1 MNVRGRIETTV
12 PAANTG
18 IYHGWLVVG
27 AAFLIALFAW
37 GIGFYGPGIYL
48 VAVRERHGWATV
60 DIASAI
66 TTYYLLGATLILF
79 AGGVFERFGARCVV
93 SAGATAMACG
103 AVLLAFV
110 SRPWHVYGAF
120 AVMSFGWAAMSG
132 AAINII
138 IAAWFDK
145 RRGLAISVALNGA
158 SAGGVVIAP
167 LLVFLIGRLNFAA
180 ALFCVAALMLAIV
193 LPAAAF
199 VLRQRRPNERDG
211 ADEVCDATRAQG
223 SAPAAQALP
232 WRMSAVLRSAD
243 FQSVS
248 ISFALGLMV
257 QVGFLTHQVAYLSP
271 ILGSSATAGAVSLT
285 TLSAVVGR
293 LLIGLIVDTCD
304 RRVVACGNFLVQ
316 SAGTALLAANPSAPM
331 LYLGCILFGLGLG
344 NLISLPGLL
353 VQQEF
358 PQQHFSRIV
367 GLIVAINQFA
377 FAFGSLGAFAAGK
390 GGLHRRA
397 RGLFHR
403 RGNGRGDR
411 HFSSRPPSRRPG
423 AGEKGTLTPRR
434 RPLTSSSVARAAAL
448 RRRRAA
454 TAGAS
459 PLPTAPPGCC

>member
-1 MNVRGRIETTV
+1 MNVLGGIETAV
-12 PAANTG
+12 PAAKTG

-27 AAFLIALFAW
+27 TAFLIAFFGW

-48 VAVRERHGWATV
+48 VALQQRHGWLTA

-79 AGGVFERFGARCVV
+79 AGGIFERFGARCVV

-103 AVLLAFV
+103 AVLLTLV
-110 SRPWHVYGAF
+110 SRQWHVYAAF

-138 IAAWFDK
+138 IAPWFDR
-145 RRGLAISVALNGA
+145 RRGLAISLALNGA

-199 VLRQRRPNERDG
+199 VLRHKRANERDA
-211 ADEVCDATRAQG
+211 ADAGCGPTRAQA
-223 SAPAAQALP
+223 SVPAPAAPAPP
-232 WRMSAVLRSAD
+232 WQLSAVLRSSD

-248 ISFALGLMV
+248 LSFALGLMV

-271 ILGSSATAGAVSLT
+271 ILGSIATAWAVSLT

-304 RRVVACGNFLVQ
+304 RRAVACGNFLVQ

-331 LYLGCILFGLGLG
+331 LYLGCI
-344 NLISLPGLL
+344 
-353 VQQEF
+353 
-358 PQQHFSRIV
+358 
-367 GLIVAINQFA
+367 
-377 FAFGSLGAFAAGK
+377 
-390 GGLHRRA
+390 
-397 RGLFHR
+397 
-403 RGNGRGDR
+403 
-411 HFSSRPPSRRPG
+411 
-423 AGEKGTLTPRR
+423 
-434 RPLTSSSVARAAAL
+434 
-448 RRRRAA
+448 
-454 TAGAS
+454 
-459 PLPTAPPGCC
+459 

>member
-1 MNVRGRIETTV
+1 MNVLGGIETAV
-12 PAANTG
+12 PAAKTG

-27 AAFLIALFAW
+27 TAFLIAFFGW

-48 VAVRERHGWATV
+48 VALQQRHGWPTA

-79 AGGVFERFGARCVV
+79 AGGIFERFGARCVV

-103 AVLLAFV
+103 AVLLTLV
-110 SRPWHVYGAF
+110 SRQWHVYAAF

-138 IAAWFDK
+138 IAPWFDR
-145 RRGLAISVALNGA
+145 RRGLAISLALNGA

-199 VLRQRRPNERDG
+199 VLRHKRANERDA
-211 ADEVCDATRAQG
+211 ADAGCGPTRAQA
-223 SAPAAQALP
+223 SVPAPAAPAPP
-232 WRMSAVLRSAD
+232 WQLSAVLRSSD

-248 ISFALGLMV
+248 LSFALGLMV

-271 ILGSSATAGAVSLT
+271 ILGSIATAWAVSLT

-304 RRVVACGNFLVQ
+304 RRAVACGNFLVQ

-344 NLISLPGLL
+344 NLISLPGLI

-358 PQQHFSRIV
+358 AEQHFSRIV
-367 GLIVAINQFA
+367 GLIVAANQFA
-377 FAFGSLGAFAAGK
+377 FAFGPGLLGF
-390 GGLHRRA
+390 LRQA
-397 RGLFHR
+397 RGDYTSALEACFIAEVTAAVIVIFPRVRHLV
-403 RGNGRGDR
+403 GR
-411 HFSSRPPSRRPG
+411 
-423 AGEKGTLTPRR
+423 TL
-434 RPLTSSSVARAAAL
+434 ARKEL
-448 RRRRAA
+448 
-454 TAGAS
+454 
-459 PLPTAPPGCC
+459 

>member
-1 MNVRGRIETTV
+1 MNVLGGIETTV
-12 PAANTG
+12 PGAKTG

-27 AAFLIALFAW
+27 TAFLIALFGW

-48 VAVRERHGWATV
+48 VALQQRHGWPTA

-79 AGGVFERFGARCVV
+79 AGGMFERFGARRVV

-103 AVLLAFV
+103 AVLLSFV
-110 SRPWHVYGAF
+110 SRPWHVYAAF

-138 IAAWFDK
+138 IAPWFDK
-145 RRGLAISVALNGA
+145 RRGLAISLALNGA

-193 LPAAAF
+193 LPAVAF
-199 VLRQRRPNERDG
+199 VLRHKRPDERDA
-211 ADEVCDATRAQG
+211 ADEVCDPTRAQA
-223 SAPAAQALP
+223 SAPAPAAPAPP
-232 WRMSAVLRSAD
+232 WQLSAVLRSSN

-271 ILGSSATAGAVSLT
+271 ILGPIATAWAVSMT

-293 LLIGLIVDTCD
+293 LLIGLIVETCD
-304 RRVVACGNFLVQ
+304 RRAVACGNFLVQ

-344 NLISLPGLL
+344 NLISLPGLI

-358 PQQHFSRIV
+358 AEQHFSRIV
-367 GLIVAINQFA
+367 GLIVAANQFA
-377 FAFGSLGAFAAGK
+377 FAFGPGVLGF
-390 GGLHRRA
+390 LQQA
-397 RGLFHR
+397 RG
-403 RGNGRGDR
+403 DY
-411 HFSSRPPSRRPG
+411 
-423 AGEKGTLTPRR
+423 
-434 RPLTSSSVARAAAL
+434 TSALVACFIVEIAAAVIVIL
-448 RRRRAA
+448 PRI
-454 TAGAS
+454 AGLVGRTLGKKC
-459 PLPTAPPGCC
+459 P

>member
-1 MNVRGRIETTV
+1 MILSGRIE
-12 PAANTG
+12 AAASAAKTG

-27 AAFLIALFAW
+27 AAFLIAFFGW

-48 VAVRERHGWATV
+48 VALQQRYGWPTA
-60 DIASAI
+60 DISAAI

-79 AGGVFERFGARCVV
+79 AGSVFERFGSRRVV

-103 AVLLAFV
+103 AVLLTFV
-110 SRPWHVYGAF
+110 SRPWHVYAAF

-138 IAAWFDK
+138 IAPWFDS
-145 RRGLAISVALNGA
+145 RRGLAISLALNGA

-180 ALFCVAALMLAIV
+180 ALFCVVALMLAIV

-199 VLRQRRPNERDG
+199 VLRRKRPDERDA
-211 ADEVCDATRAQG
+211 ADEGCGPMRAQA
-223 SAPAAQALP
+223 SVPVRAAQAPP
-232 WRMSAVLRSAD
+232 WRLSAVLHSSN

-271 ILGSSATAGAVSLT
+271 ILGPTATAWALSLT
-285 TLSAVVGR
+285 TLSAVAGR
-293 LLIGLIVDTCD
+293 LLIGLIVDKCD

-316 SAGTALLAANPSAPM
+316 SAGTALLAAGPSALL

-344 NLISLPGLL
+344 NLISLPGLI

-367 GLIVAINQFA
+367 GLIVATNQFA
-377 FAFGSLGAFAAGK
+377 FAFGPALLGFLRQAGGDYTSALVACFVVEATAAAIVIFPRVRQ
-390 GGLHRRA
+390 L
-397 RGLFHR
+397 
-403 RGNGRGDR
+403 
-411 HFSSRPPSRRPG
+411 
-423 AGEKGTLTPRR
+423 AG
-434 RPLTSSSVARAAAL
+434 RPL
-448 RRRRAA
+448 
-454 TAGAS
+454 GKKC
-459 PLPTAPPGCC
+459 P